1 MPHQRFR
8 NVNNPDNHR
17 GATLGDRKGR
27 SETRPESLGQN
38 SLHALSPSLGQ
49 VHPGCPWVET
59 PSLGSMEAPLHAVGR
74 PPQPRPIRRSRP
86 IPQGPHS
93 VGLPR
98 TLLVGW
104 WEGEMAI
111 QMGGEQ
117 QSSHEIVPTLH
128 QSFCSVLPVRTW
140 RLTESQSVTELGRT
154 RTKG

>member
-17 GATLGDRKGR
+17 GATLGDRKGP

-38 SLHALSPSLGQ
+38 SLHTLSPSLGQ

-74 PPQPRPIRRSRP
+74 PPPHPGTSGGAVRSP
-86 IPQGPHS
+86 GTPFSWAASDPSG
-93 VGLPR
+93 G
-98 TLLVGW
+98 LVGRGNGNSDGW
-104 WEGEMAI
+104 ATVVLCMKLCPHPTRASA
-111 QMGGEQ
+111 QLC
-117 QSSHEIVPTLH
+117 QS
-128 QSFCSVLPVRTW
+128 
-140 RLTESQSVTELGRT
+140 ESGDSLRARASELGRT